1 MKLSDQKVML
11 MERQDSF
18 SNYVI
23 FQIGT
28 KQYQGIKGKTVS
40 IEKIDGEAGDSIEFK
55 EVLLK
60 KDNEIVEIGQP
71 FVKESLKATIVK
83 HMKGPKLIIF
93 KFKRRKKSRVKKGH
107 RQPQTIIRIDS
118 F

>member
-1 MKLSDQKVML
+1 MKSRDQKVMF

-18 SNYVI
+18 TKYAI

-28 KQYQGIKGKTVS
+28 KQYQGIEGKTVS
-40 IEKIDGEAGDSIEFK
+40 IEKIDGEAGALVEFK

-60 KDNEIVEIGQP
+60 KDNDKVEIGQP
-71 FVKESLKATIVK
+71 FVGTSLKATIVK
-83 HMKGPKLIIF
+83 HMKGPKIIIF
-93 KFKRRKKSRVKKGH
+93 RFKRRKKSRVKKGH
-107 RQPQTIIRIDS
+107 RQPQTIIRVES

>member
-1 MKLSDQKVML
+1 MKSRDQKVMF

-18 SNYVI
+18 TKYAI

-28 KQYQGIKGKTVS
+28 KQYQGIEGKTVA
-40 IEKIDGEAGDSIEFK
+40 IEKIDGEAGDVVEFK

-60 KDNEIVEIGQP
+60 KDNETIEIGQP
-71 FVKESLKATIVK
+71 FVSGSLKATIVK
-83 HMKGPKLIIF
+83 QMQGPKIIIF

-107 RQPQTIIRIDS
+107 RQPITVIRVDT